1 MRSIG
6 GALENNL
13 GHPVHKRTIDFIGVR
28 GHPREIGGTPV
39 HSRFNLRRVVHGRQL
54 IGAQHPVFIHI
65 VRQQIVQQRVGVC
78 GLHQI
83 PRHRVHQALGF
94 ARGARGVDDKQRV
107 FGIVQLVLMGIGLIV
122 HQVVVPN
129 IAPGRPRNL
138 RVRHGVCGACTVH
151 HDHVL
156 DIVLTRACFIGV
168 HLHGHDLAAAVLPVG
183 GDQNL
188 RAGVFHP
195 EFQRLR
201 REPAEHER
209 MNCADPRARKREDN
223 GFGNNRQ
230 VDYYTVAFTHAE
242 FEQAVGGAGDASLQ
256 FGVGDSF
263 TIAGFPFE
271 IEGYFVAAACLHV
284 AVHAVVGDVEFAAL
298 EPLNLGYGVFF
309 DALSIGS
316 DNLRFVEGVCVVP
329 SLAPA

>member
-1 MRSIG
+1 M
-6 GALENNL
+6 
-13 GHPVHKRTIDFIGVR
+13 
-28 GHPREIGGTPV
+28 
-39 HSRFNLRRVVHGRQL
+39 
-54 IGAQHPVFIHI
+54 
-65 VRQQIVQQRVGVC
+65 
-78 GLHQI
+78 
-83 PRHRVHQALGF
+83 HQALGL

-129 IAPGRPRNL
+129 IAPGRPGNL
-138 RVRHGVCGACTVH
+138 RVRHGVCGACPVH
-151 HDHVL
+151 HDHML
-156 DIVLTRACFIGV
+156 DFVLTRACFIGV

-195 EFQRLR
+195 ELQRLR
-201 REPAEHER
+201 RESAEHER
-209 MNCADPRARKREDN
+209 VNCADARARKRENN

-242 FEQAVGGAGDASLQ
+242 FEQTVGGAGDASLQ

-263 TIAGFPFE
+263 TVAGFTLE
-271 IEGYFVAAACLHV
+271 IEGYFVAAARLHV

-316 DNLRFVEGVCVVP
+316 DNLRFLEGVCVVP

>member
-1 MRSIG
+1 M
-6 GALENNL
+6 
-13 GHPVHKRTIDFIGVR
+13 
-28 GHPREIGGTPV
+28 
-39 HSRFNLRRVVHGRQL
+39 
-54 IGAQHPVFIHI
+54 
-65 VRQQIVQQRVGVC
+65 
-78 GLHQI
+78 
-83 PRHRVHQALGF
+83 
-94 ARGARGVDDKQRV
+94 
-107 FGIVQLVLMGIGLIV
+107 QLVLVGIGLII
-122 HQVVVPN
+122 HQIVVPN

-195 EFQRLR
+195 EFQRFC
-201 REPAEHER
+201 RESTEHER
-209 MNCADPRARKREDN
+209 VNCADARARKRKDN

-230 VDYYTVAFTHAE
+230 VDHHTVAFTHAE

-263 TIAGFPFE
+263 TITGFALE

-316 DNLRFVEGVCVVP
+316 DNLRFLEGMCVVP
-329 SLAPA
+329 GLAPA